1 MSRRLC
7 DIVIKQTRQ
16 HPADLAT
23 TTLPAALA
31 GRAGPQDTTEDKTMT
46 YPTMI
51 EALEM
56 AAKFFAEC
64 KAAVE
69 IEYRVM
75 ASDGSLHDTW
85 IGRDGLAYHSPRFSN

>member
-1 MSRRLC
+1 
-7 DIVIKQTRQ
+7 
-16 HPADLAT
+16 
-23 TTLPAALA
+23 
-31 GRAGPQDTTEDKTMT
+31 MT